1 MEHRPSPGHRDS
13 MGSGSGGVR
22 LVRWRRWGLAL
33 AVLASLGGLTV
44 AGRLLDLPEDRRSP
58 TSPPP
63 STTTNEVVSVA
74 TLPPPAT
81 IPAALRRPLR
91 LPGLR
96 PDGSCPTS
104 PMVGPSITRA
114 HPVAAVAVG
123 DGPVYPV
130 LFRATADGRLDHSS
144 VAYWDAPKPL
154 GGPVIVRG
162 HRLGAPQDRVGF
174 LQDQQKSRPIHLLD
188 PASAY
193 QAGEQG
199 SWWRPTRL
207 QAGRGCYGLQ
217 IDGAGFSEVLVVE
230 FG

>member
-1 MEHRPSPGHRDS
+1 M
-13 MGSGSGGVR
+13 VR

-33 AVLASLGGLTV
+33 TVLATLGGLTV
-44 AGRLLDLPEDRRSP
+44 AGRLLDLPETQLSP
-58 TSPPP
+58 TSPPS

-96 PDGSCPTS
+96 RDGSCPTS

-130 LFRATADGRLDHSS
+130 LFRATAAGRLDHSS

-154 GGPVIVRG
+154 GGPAIVRG

-174 LQDQQKSRPIHLLD
+174 LQDQQKSRPIHLLDLLD

-217 IDGAGFSEVLVVE
+217 IDGVGFSEVLVVE

>member
-13 MGSGSGGVR
+13 MVSGSGGVR

-33 AVLASLGGLTV
+33 TVLATLGGLTV
-44 AGRLLDLPEDRRSP
+44 AGRLLDLPETRLSP
-58 TSPPP
+58 TTPPP

-96 PDGSCPTS
+96 RDGSCPTS

-130 LFRATADGRLDHSS
+130 LFRATAAGRLDHSS

-162 HRLGAPQDRVGF
+162 HRLGAPQGPGRLPAGPAEVAPD
-174 LQDQQKSRPIHLLD
+174 HLLD
-188 PASAY
+188 PAIAY

-217 IDGAGFSEVLVVE
+217 IDGVGFSEVLVVE

>member
-1 MEHRPSPGHRDS
+1 M
-13 MGSGSGGVR
+13 
-22 LVRWRRWGLAL
+22 RWRRWGLAL
-33 AVLASLGGLTV
+33 TVLATLGGLTV
-44 AGRLLDLPEDRRSP
+44 AGRLLDLPETRLSP
-58 TSPPP
+58 TTPPP

-96 PDGSCPTS
+96 RDGSCPTS

-130 LFRATADGRLDHSS
+130 LFRATAAGRLDHSS

-154 GGPVIVRG
+154 GGPAIVRG

-217 IDGAGFSEVLVVE
+217 IDGVGFSEVLVVE